1 MPDKNI
7 FTPMGGRRFFIS
19 VMCCLLNTWLVR
31 EQTITGDVYMW
42 IILGTVGA
50 FITGNVGQKIWGNY
64 GPTTPSNTTPQN
76 DGRQY

>member
-1 MPDKNI
+1 MPDKNL
-7 FTPMGGRRFFIS
+7 FTPIGGRRFFIS
-19 VMCCLLNTWLVR
+19 VMCCLLNVWLVR

-64 GPTTPSNTTPQN
+64 GSTTPSNTTPQN

>member
-1 MPDKNI
+1 MADNNI
-7 FTPMGGRRFFIS
+7 FTPIGGRRFFIS
-19 VMCCLLNTWLVR
+19 LGCCAINTWLVKDGV
-31 EQTITGDVYMW
+31 ISDVVYQW